1 MFSVYLEPESDRL
14 SSLMH
19 RYFGYYVR
27 KHKDFPRSWGESKL
41 YYYPAE
47 RIAWI
52 VAIISVL
59 MSAFLLMGAIVALYL
74 VKNMAKRLGILAIFT
89 SAFAGSIGLLTNAR
103 RAEIFGS
110 TAA

>member
-1 MFSVYLEPESDRL
+1 
-14 SSLMH
+14 
-19 RYFGYYVR
+19 
-27 KHKDFPRSWGESKL
+27 
-41 YYYPAE
+41 
-47 RIAWI
+47 
-52 VAIISVL
+52 

-89 SAFAGSIGLLTNAR
+89 SVFAGSIGLLTNAR